1 MGLISSFRA
10 LSGTTIE
17 ILHIL
22 AGLAAAVAMTWAAA
36 WSYPLAWDVI
46 WWCGAAAMVAT
57 VAMGIR
63 PLRRA
68 RRLDRQT
75 HDQIRESKA

>member
-1 MGLISSFRA
+1 MGLMSSFRS

-17 ILHIL
+17 ILHIV
-22 AGLAAAVAMTWAAA
+22 AGLVAAVGITWAAA
-36 WSYPLAWDVI
+36 WSYPLGWDVI

-57 VAMGIR
+57 LAMGIR

-68 RRLDRQT
+68 RRLDQT
-75 HDQIRESKA
+75 TRRTEA

>member
-1 MGLISSFRA
+1 MRFCFDMKQ
-10 LSGTTIE
+10 TMIE

-22 AGLAAAVAMTWAAA
+22 AGLAVAVAITWAAA
-36 WSYPLAWDVI
+36 WSYPLGWDVI

-57 VAMGIR
+57 VLMGLR

-68 RRLDRQT
+68 QRHDRLA
-75 HDQIRESKA
+75 REKAA